1 MRVCFCKFAPTNW
14 QDDDHLIVVRLELSD
29 AVTAAAVGIYSM

>member
-14 QDDDHLIVVRLELSD
+14 QHDDHLIVVRLELSD